1 MTDSDLE
8 RELRDHYS
16 SLDAGPAGRATSR
29 VSTALNGAPT
39 RRWGPARSSRAGWIR
54 TSGAVAMVAAAAVLA
69 VVLVPVWSHNRG
81 PAANP
86 TSTGPAA
93 TATYNSAVANARV
106 KLAGITKQGLVW
118 AQLATAIAISTDH
131 GHAWSDIPLPKDTVN
146 APDRSVEVIDRD
158 HAWVLRESTADPQVF
173 RTSDGGASW
182 LSADLPVSYDPATGV
197 PSGRLS
203 FIDASVGFV
212 VIGTN
217 AEDETVLR
225 TLDGGATWSL
235 TGLSAT
241 LESVASDANTLWT
254 ARTSAGSGANQLLRV
269 SRDAGA
275 TWTEVPLPGLDVQ
288 STCVQPGE
296 LWVPGPGGVTFLS
309 ATEGY
314 AAVSCT
320 EGNFGTRYYRTTD
333 AGLSWSQIAAM
344 TRPVGIAPV
353 FVDATHWLQPD
364 VAEADLQA
372 TADGGKTWTTL
383 AQKGLAGSRI
393 YWLDTRDGTNGAALD
408 GGANGALFLTWDGG
422 RTWQPADFAAR

>member
-1 MTDSDLE
+1 MTDHDLE

-29 VSTALNGAPT
+29 VATALTGAPT
-39 RRWGPARSSRAGWIR
+39 RRWSPARLAGAGWIR
-54 TSGAVAMVAAAAVLA
+54 TTGAVAAIAAAAVLA

-81 PAANP
+81 PAAN
-86 TSTGPAA
+86 STGA
-93 TATYNSAVANARV
+93 TPMATPSYNLAVGNARV

-131 GHAWSDIPLPKDTVN
+131 GHAWSDIPWPKDTLN
-146 APDRSVEVIDRD
+146 APDRSVEVIDSD
-158 HAWVLRESTADPQVF
+158 HAWVLRESPADPQVF

-182 LSADLPVSYDPATGV
+182 LSADLPVSYNPATGV
-197 PSGRLS
+197 PIGRLS
-203 FIDASVGFV
+203 FIDASVGFAL
-212 VIGTN
+212 IGTN
-217 AEDETVLR
+217 AEADTILR
-225 TLDGGATWSL
+225 TQDGGATWAV
-235 TGLSAT
+235 TGRSAT

-254 ARTSAGSGANQLLRV
+254 AKTSAGSGANQLLRV
-269 SRDAGA
+269 SRDSGA
-275 TWTEVPLPGLDVQ
+275 TWSDVQLPGLDVQ
-288 STCVQPGE
+288 AAYVQPGE

-314 AAVSCT
+314 TAVSCT

-333 AGLSWSQIAAM
+333 AGLSWSQVAAI
-344 TRPVGIAPV
+344 TRPVGAAPV
-353 FVDATHWLQPD
+353 FVDAKHWFQPD

-383 AQKGLAGSRI
+383 AQNGLAGSPI

-422 RTWQPADFAAR
+422 RTWQPADFSAR

>member
-8 RELRDHYS
+8 RQLRDHYS

-29 VSTALNGAPT
+29 VSTALNGAPS
-39 RRWGPARSSRAGWIR
+39 RRWGPAG
-54 TSGAVAMVAAAAVLA
+54 GAVAMVAAAAVLA

-118 AQLATAIAISTDH
+118 TQLATAIAISTDH
-131 GHAWSDIPLPKDTVN
+131 GHAWSDIALPQDTVN
-146 APDRSVEVIDRD
+146 APDRTIDVLDRD
-158 HAWVLRESTADPQVF
+158 HAWVLRESPADPQVF

-182 LSADLPVSYDPATGV
+182 LSADLPVNYNPATGV
-197 PSGRLS
+197 PIGRLS
-203 FIDASVGFV
+203 FIDVSVGFV

-217 AEDETVLR
+217 AEAETVLR
-225 TLDGGATWSL
+225 TQDGGATWAV
-235 TGLSAT
+235 TGRSAT
-241 LESVASDANTLWT
+241 LESVANTLWA

-275 TWTEVPLPGLDVQ
+275 TWTDVPLPGLNVQ
-288 STCVQPGE
+288 STCVQPAE
-296 LWVPGPGGVTFLS
+296 LWVPGPGGVAFLS

-353 FVDATHWLQPD
+353 FVDATHWFQPG

-383 AQKGLAGSRI
+383 AQNGLAGSPI
-393 YWLDTRDGTNGAALD
+393 YWLDTRDGTNGAAVD